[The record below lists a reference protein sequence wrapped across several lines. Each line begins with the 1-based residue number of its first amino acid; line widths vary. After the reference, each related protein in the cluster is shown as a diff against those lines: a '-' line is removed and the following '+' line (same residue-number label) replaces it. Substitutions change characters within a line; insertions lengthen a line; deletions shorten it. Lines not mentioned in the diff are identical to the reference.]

1 MKITT
6 FSRFQPY
13 ALSLLRIVAGF
24 TFSLHGM
31 QKLFGA
37 FGGMGGKGGTAE
49 LFSLLWV
56 AGILECFGGL
66 LVCVGLYSRQVAF
79 VLSGEMAVAYFH
91 AHAPR
96 SLWPIVSGGE
106 LAALYCFVFLYFVF
120 AGPGPLS
127 LDKTARGKI

>member
-1 MKITT
+1 MNIST

-13 ALSLLRIVAGF
+13 ALSVLRIVAGF

-31 QKLFGA
+31 QKLFGV

-66 LVCVGLYSRQVAF
+66 LVCVGLYSRVAAF
-79 VLSGEMAVAYFH
+79 AVSGEMAVAYFH

-96 SLWPIVSGGE
+96 SFWPIVSGGE
-106 LAALYCFVFLYFVF
+106 LAALYSFVFLYFVF

-127 LDKTARGKI
+127 LDKAARGKM